1 MAIPYVEPGIQVAE
15 VTNTSV
21 TAELTGVENIALVGL
36 SQGYIQVTDL
46 LTFDDGP
53 GGHVAP
59 PASPA
64 ATIHNSGGILGSPST
79 TVEYFYVITAVNT
92 AGETLGSTEVHAT
105 TVADNVTSSVSL
117 SWTASVGAVAY
128 NIYRGTVTE
137 SENVYFTSYGT
148 TYLDT
153 GIPPGTLAIP
163 PVTNTATLPGTG
175 VEVDLPTLAANTG
188 GALVQVVEVFDAS
201 NPNFTAA
208 SPYQEGSSEDYVISG
223 DSLGIARASTS
234 RIPATGSVFVTYQY
248 TPAGYFDATLFENLS
263 DIENQ
268 YGPAI
273 NTLGTAIS
281 TPVSFAA
288 MLAFGAGAQ
297 QIFVAPLFTLTNPSD
312 PDSVKLQPSATDAN
326 TASTSWVQTLTALQD
341 QTNVDI
347 VIPVVGQSANLNNLG
362 MLAILEVIEDFLN
375 IQQTSND
382 VWAQCLAGED
392 GSQVGPGQSYPD
404 KATMRT
410 HAATLQSRYANSM
423 SQSMV
428 LVNSTTFNYAFP
440 TSNITTQIGGQYVA
454 AAIAGLLNSGS
465 ISQTINLD
473 TIPGILGISDNPKRT
488 KADLQADAQAGML
501 VTIQPVGTQSVQ
513 VRHAITLDNST
524 YARRELSVVRSKFF
538 MITSMIETLQGQI
551 IGKTVPPG
559 QDPASYVGVAVT
571 AVLEAL
577 QGAGDIAGYDSVA
590 AVLVSNNPTTIAVS
604 FNFTPNFPI
613 DYIRLSFSVNMNSGT
628 ANTST
633 VTTG

>member
-1 MAIPYVEPGIQVAE
+1 MAIPYVEPNVSVNE

-21 TAELTGVENIALVGL
+21 TAELAGVENIALVGL

-46 LTFDDGP
+46 VTFADGP

-59 PASPA
+59 PTSPA
-64 ATIHNSGGILGSPST
+64 ATIHNTGGILGISSGT
-79 TVEYFYVITAVNT
+79 QEYFYVVTAVNA
-92 AGETLGSTEVHAT
+92 AGETIGSTEVHAT
-105 TVADNVTSSVSL
+105 TVSANVTSSVTV

-128 NIYRGTVTE
+128 NIYRGTVTA
-137 SENVYFTSYGT
+137 SENVYFTAYGT
-148 TYLDT
+148 SYLDT
-153 GIPPGTLAIP
+153 GIPAGTLAVP
-163 PVTNTATLPGTG
+163 PVSNTATLPGTG
-175 VEVDLPTLAANTG
+175 VEIDLPTLAANPG
-188 GALVQVVEVFDAS
+188 GSLVDVVEVFDAT

-208 SPYQEGSSEDYVISG
+208 NPYQEGSSEDYVVST
-223 DSLGIARASTS
+223 DNLGIARASTS
-234 RIPATGSVFVTYQY
+234 RIPATGSVLVTYQY
-248 TPAGYFDATLFENLS
+248 TPAHYFDAALYENLS
-263 DIENQ
+263 DVENQ

-273 NTLGTAIS
+273 NPLGTAIS

-297 QIFVAPLFTLTNPSD
+297 QLFIAPLFTLTTPSD
-312 PDSVKLQPSATDAN
+312 PDSVKNQPSTTDAN
-326 TASTSWVQTLTALQD
+326 TASTSWSQTLTALED
-341 QTNVDI
+341 QTNIDLI
-347 VIPVVGQSANLNNLG
+347 VPVIGQSANLNNLG
-362 MLAILEVIEDFLN
+362 MLAILEVIEDFLHT
-375 IQQTSND
+375 QQIND
-382 VWAQCLAGED
+382 SWVQAIGGED
-392 GSQVGPGQSYPD
+392 GSQVAPGQSYPD

-410 HAATLQSRYANSM
+410 HAATLQSRYANAM

-428 LVNSTTFNYAFP
+428 LLNSTTYNYAFP
-440 TSNITTQIGGQYVA
+440 VSNIVGQIGGQYVA
-454 AAIAGLLNSGS
+454 AAVAGLLNSGS
-465 ISQTINLD
+465 ISQTVNLD

-501 VTIQPVGTQSVQ
+501 VVTQPVGTQSVII
-513 VRHAITLDNST
+513 RHAITLDNST

-559 QDPASYVGVAVT
+559 QDPATYVQTAVI

-577 QGAGDIAGYDSVA
+577 QGAGDIQSYDSVVA
-590 AVLVSNNPTTIAVS
+590 KLVSNNPTTVAVS

-613 DYIRLSFSVNMNSGT
+613 DYIQLSFAVNMSAGT

-633 VTTG
+633 VTAG